1 MHIASTLRGTCAR
14 AELRRTPMPLDI
26 SYLAL
31 VGVFALLTWGF
42 VRLCGKV

>member
-1 MHIASTLRGTCAR
+1 M
-14 AELRRTPMPLDI
+14 DI
-26 SYLAL
+26 PYLAL